1 VSHVARTS
9 DFAVQPAPVLEHHR
23 DAVEPKHV
31 HETLDNTGVRLSAYE
46 LLTEVEQG
54 LARLTSVPALIVWG
68 DRDQALRE
76 PQRLPLERT
85 FPNHRTVIL
94 TGASHYIEEDA
105 PDEIVAAIRD
115 WWPGTSNT

>member
-1 VSHVARTS
+1 MNVLGLDGITMMLQDRGGPTPESRVPVHVLPR
-9 DFAVQPAPVLEHHR
+9 EI
-23 DAVEPKHV
+23 
-31 HETLDNTGVRLSAYE
+31 LSAYE

-54 LARLTSVPALIVWG
+54 LARLTSLPALIVWG

-76 PQRLPLERT
+76 PQRLAWERT